1 MLADEFANL
10 PRVLA
15 VNSKRRNLFRQ
26 NGEAM
31 DSQMVGDAGFLRQL
45 RHRRSLIHAILGH
58 VAVGGPFSAADR
70 HQSGAIDVNDM
81 VARECSSADS
91 AFRASQRANAC
102 ENTQDVVSRWRLV
115 QVIACD
121 TKNELDFLLD

>member
-58 VAVGGPFSAADR
+58 VTVGGPFSAADR
-70 HQSGAIDVNDM
+70 HQSGAIDVNDV
-81 VARECSSADS
+81 VASEGSSADS
-91 AFRASQRANAC
+91 AFRAYQRANAC
-102 ENTQDVVSRWRLV
+102 ENTQDVFSRGSLV
-115 QVIACD
+115 WVLACGAAS
-121 TKNELDFLLD
+121 EVYVMH